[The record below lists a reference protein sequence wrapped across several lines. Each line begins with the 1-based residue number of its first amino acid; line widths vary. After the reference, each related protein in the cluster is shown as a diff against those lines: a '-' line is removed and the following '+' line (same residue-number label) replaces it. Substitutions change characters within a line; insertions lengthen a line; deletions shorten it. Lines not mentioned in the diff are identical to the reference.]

1 MPVAQGT
8 SWVITLQ
15 PITSFMEP
23 YKTSFLEN
31 FLVING
37 GRSLENVNLREDE
50 ERRYGHREHRVCENA
65 EVRQ

>member
-1 MPVAQGT
+1 
-8 SWVITLQ
+8 
-15 PITSFMEP
+15 MEP
-23 YKTSFLEN
+23 YKTSVLKN

-50 ERRYGHREHRVCENA
+50 ERRCGHREHRVCENA